1 MTKTISKPGKSK
13 AELLASLEK
22 LKERFKHEISGNDVE
37 VTQITDGYKIR
48 AEKRFIVK
56 FHVDAE
62 IVARDGEYEITWETN
77 APKSKIEDAMVRI
90 EDYLKDL

>member
-1 MTKTISKPGKSK
+1 MTKTISKPGRSK
-13 AELLASLEK
+13 QELLDALEK
-22 LKERFKHEISGNDVE
+22 LKEKYKYEISGNDVQ
-37 VTQITDGYKIR
+37 VTSITDGFKIR

-77 APKSKIEDAMVRI
+77 APKSKVEDAIVKI
-90 EDYLKDL
+90 EDYLQEL

>member
-1 MTKTISKPGKSK
+1 MKKIIEKPGKSK

-22 LKERFKHEISGNDVE
+22 LKEKFKYEISGNDVE
-37 VTQITDGYKIR
+37 VTNITDGYKIR

-62 IVARDGEYEITWETN
+62 IIARDGEYEISLETN
-77 APKSKIEDAMVRI
+77 APKGKVEDAMGKI
-90 EDYLKDL
+90 EQTLLSL